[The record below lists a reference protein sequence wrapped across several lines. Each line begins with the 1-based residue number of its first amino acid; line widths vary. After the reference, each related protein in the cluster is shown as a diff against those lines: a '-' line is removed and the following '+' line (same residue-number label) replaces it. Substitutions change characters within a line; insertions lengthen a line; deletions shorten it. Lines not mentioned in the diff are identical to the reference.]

1 MKHKEFQ
8 CRRGSFFKVFVSGW
22 KMCFKWSGLWAY
34 VYASS
39 SDTAHGKSPVWI
51 CHNLREQII
60 PSLKGG
66 GEIKGS
72 VSGGGW
78 EQV

>member
-1 MKHKEFQ
+1 
-8 CRRGSFFKVFVSGW
+8 
-22 KMCFKWSGLWAY
+22 MCFKWSGLSTY
-34 VYASS
+34 VYASF

-60 PSLKGG
+60 PSLKEREKKKKGG
-66 GEIKGS
+66 GGAGGKGK
-72 VSGGGW
+72 W